1 MDVLFSS
8 RIWLSGVALSGV
20 LFISGLNVPL
30 PSLAAE
36 NTPNELTK
44 VAQIPTGKYAQI
56 IRKQLKWEPSV
67 SKRIPTTVLNG
78 KKSTS
83 IAEKKL
89 SKINTISKKENTGI
103 DREISRGSSNIDD
116 LINLAFSLQGIPY
129 LFGGTGFNGID
140 CSGFVQLVFAK
151 SGINLPRISFEQYQM
166 GVPVSRNELCPGD
179 LVFFQTYRPGASDVR
194 IYVGGGRTI
203 GAASDGV
210 ALHSLSESYWTKHYL
225 GARRVL
231 Q

>member
-1 MDVLFSS
+1 MDALFSS

-20 LFISGLNVPL
+20 LFISGLNAPL

-36 NTPNELTK
+36 NTPNEPTR
-44 VAQIPTGKYAQI
+44 VAQIPTGNYAQI
-56 IRKQLKWEPSV
+56 IRKQLKWDP
-67 SKRIPTTVLNG
+67 ING
-78 KKSTS
+78 KTP
-83 IAEKKL
+83 KKA
-89 SKINTISKKENTGI
+89 NTGI

-129 LFGGTGFNGID
+129 LFGGTGLKGID

-151 SGINLPRISFEQYQM
+151 SGINLPRISFAQYQM

-210 ALHSLSESYWTKHYL
+210 AIHSLSESYWTKHYL